1 MVWKL
6 MIVNEEAL
14 AEYTILDLR
23 MMPIVDVQ
31 QDIEWICKSF
41 GFLESRDKEKTAA
54 RIFRELLEATKNR
67 KGLSSDEL
75 AERLKLSRGT
85 MVHHLNKLMKSGLVI
100 HHQGR
105 YKLRAFSLQRTI
117 EEVKRDIIRVFEN
130 ISQVAKSIDEN
141 LGLLHR

>member
-1 MVWKL
+1 MVL
-6 MIVNEEAL
+6 REEAL
-14 AEYTILDLR
+14 AEYTILDVR
-23 MMPIVDVQ
+23 MVPMVDVE

-54 RIFRELLEATKNR
+54 RIFRALLEATKR
-67 KGLSSDEL
+67 GEGLSSDEL
-75 AERLKLSRGT
+75 AEKLGLSRGT

-105 YKLRAFSLQRTI
+105 YKLRAFSLQRTV
-117 EEVKRDIIRVFEN
+117 EEVKRDIARVFEN
-130 ISQVAKSIDEN
+130 INQVAKSIDEN

>member
-1 MVWKL
+1 MV
-6 MIVNEEAL
+6 IREEAL
-14 AEYTILDLR
+14 AEYTILDIR
-23 MMPIVDVQ
+23 MMPMVDVK
-31 QDIEWICKSF
+31 QDIEWICRSF

-54 RIFRELLEATKNR
+54 RIFNELLEATK
-67 KGLSSDEL
+67 KGAGLSSDEL
-75 AERLKLSRGT
+75 AEKLKLSRGT

-105 YKLRAFSLQRTI
+105 YKLRAFSLQRTV
-117 EEVKRDIIRVFEN
+117 EEVKRDIIRIFEN

>member
-1 MVWKL
+1 MV
-6 MIVNEEAL
+6 VNEEAL

-23 MMPIVDVQ
+23 IMPKVNVK

-54 RIFRELLEATKNR
+54 RIFSELLQATKTGR
-67 KGLSSDEL
+67 GLTSDEL
-75 AERLKLSRGT
+75 AAKLKLSRGT
-85 MVHHLNKLMKSGLVI
+85 MVHHLNKLMRSGLVI

-105 YKLRAFSLQRTI
+105 YKLRAFSLQRTV
-117 EEVKRDIIRVFEN
+117 EEVKRDVVRVFEN
-130 ISQVAKSIDEN
+130 INQVAKSIDEN

>member
-1 MVWKL
+1 MVL
-6 MIVNEEAL
+6 QEEAL
-14 AEYTILDLR
+14 AEYTILDVR
-23 MMPIVDVQ
+23 MVPMVDVE

-54 RIFRELLEATKNR
+54 RIFRALLEATKR
-67 KGLSSDEL
+67 GEGLSSDEL
-75 AERLKLSRGT
+75 AEKLGLSRGT

-105 YKLRAFSLQRTI
+105 YKLRAFSLQRTV
-117 EEVKRDIIRVFEN
+117 EEVKRDIARVFEN
-130 ISQVAKSIDEN
+130 INQVAKSIDEN